1 MQLEQQETFVIHGPQ
16 LEVFGEVESR
26 LPPPARKRPVAALAL
41 VVLALVSVF
50 GIGGARLK
58 GVRSSTAR
66 IYSAQQ
72 DEYGHS
78 IQGDFASQTD
88 AAASLIRVA
97 GKVLGEQDA
106 DVQAAQAALDSWNAE
121 ADAARPAVQYQLNT
135 ALSGAVDLVYTAASD
150 VADSKA
156 KGQLDDLHDSFT
168 SAQATIERAAADYN
182 TKAEDY
188 NATVSAFPANVL
200 AGLWNAGPL
209 QTFAPADVA
218 VGTTGNG

>member
-16 LEVFGEVESR
+16 LEVFGELETR
-26 LPPPARKRPVAALAL
+26 LPPPAKKRSVAALAL

-58 GVRSSTAR
+58 GVRSSTAQ

-78 IQGDFASQTD
+78 IQGDFAAQTD

-97 GKVLGEQDA
+97 GNVLGEQDA
-106 DVQAAQAALDSWNAE
+106 DVLNAQAALDAWNAQAS
-121 ADAARPAVQYQLNT
+121 ADQPAVQYQLNT
-135 ALSGAVDLVYTAASD
+135 TLSGAVDILYTAAADS
-150 VADSKA
+150 ADSKA
-156 KGQLDDLHDSFT
+156 KGQLDDLYDGFT
-168 SAQATIERAAADYN
+168 SAQATIRRAAADYN
-182 TKAEDY
+182 TRAESY
-188 NATVSAFPANVL
+188 NKTAAAFPANVL

-209 QTFAPADVA
+209 QTFAPADFA
-218 VGTTGNG
+218 TDTTGK

>member
-16 LEVFGEVESR
+16 LEVFGELETK
-26 LPPPARKRPVAALAL
+26 LPAPAKKRPVAALAL

-58 GVRSSTAR
+58 GLRSSTAR
-66 IYSAQQ
+66 IYASQQ

-78 IQGDFASQTD
+78 IQGDLAAQTD

-97 GKVLGEQDA
+97 GNVLGQQDA
-106 DVQAAQAALDSWNAE
+106 DVQNAQAALDAWNAE
-121 ADAARPAVQYQLNT
+121 ASADAPAVQYHLNT
-135 ALSGAVDLVYTAASD
+135 QLTGAVDILYTAASD
-150 VADSKA
+150 EADSKA

-182 TKAEDY
+182 TKAEAY
-188 NATVSAFPANVL
+188 NEKVRTFPANVL
-200 AGLWNAGPL
+200 AGLWDAGAL
-209 QTFAPADVA
+209 ETFAPSDFA
-218 VGTTGNG
+218 TG